1 MKRKPIM
8 YAAIALVLSARIFAD
23 MQTDLIPL
31 TVRLGNKVEQT
42 GGFFDLAGAT
52 YPSKAQVITI
62 SDETHPNPVK
72 KRQAFTRA
80 ISGDKSKVILLEGTL
95 DLSDGKISDSDHSY
109 YDAFDKTTHKRLHAD
124 IVFDIGSNT
133 TILGTKNARIAF
145 GGLRI
150 KASEKQKAENI
161 IIRNVEFYDAHGSTE
176 YDTSVP
182 EYKNEKASADQLV
195 VEGTFEKGKYTSDYI
210 PRNIW
215 IDHCTFS
222 DGTCRD
228 LSRNF
233 NHDGALDVKAVHNMT
248 ISFCEFHNHD
258 KVTLIAPSDKF
269 TNPTDRQITIHHNY
283 YHDAT
288 QRMPRTRGCEVHLYN
303 NVYDKIGNPE
313 NSGYSISPGIGAQFI
328 VENNVFGQHA
338 GKMILRCADKS
349 KPGDATFYKLF
360 ASGNIPELSEKNA
373 EDFAR
378 HSVSEKPFAVPYKYS
393 LEDAKSGE
401 RTTLSNAGSILEITV
416 E

>member
-31 TVRLGNKVEQT
+31 TVKLGNKVEQT

-80 ISGDKSKVILLEGTL
+80 ISGDKSKVILLEGTI

-176 YDTSVP
+176 YDTSDP
-182 EYKNEKASADQLV
+182 EYKNERRAP
-195 VEGTFEKGKYTSDYI
+195 TSSSWKE
-210 PRNIW
+210 RSKREN
-215 IDHCTFS
+215 T
-222 DGTCRD
+222 
-228 LSRNF
+228 
-233 NHDGALDVKAVHNMT
+233 
-248 ISFCEFHNHD
+248 
-258 KVTLIAPSDKF
+258 
-269 TNPTDRQITIHHNY
+269 RQITS
-283 YHDAT
+283 
-288 QRMPRTRGCEVHLYN
+288 
-303 NVYDKIGNPE
+303 PE
-313 NSGYSISPGIGAQFI
+313 TSGLTTALSPT
-328 VENNVFGQHA
+328 EHA
-338 GKMILRCADKS
+338 
-349 KPGDATFYKLF
+349 ATFRGI
-360 ASGNIPELSEKNA
+360 S
-373 EDFAR
+373 
-378 HSVSEKPFAVPYKYS
+378 
-393 LEDAKSGE
+393 
-401 RTTLSNAGSILEITV
+401 TTTAPST
-416 E
+416 